1 MVALKEQHGSTETG
15 SGSVTD
21 AVETA
26 SPASASASA
35 SASGTAAPGKKQFK
49 WSVASIDSA
58 FKFDHSV
65 ATGAT
70 NLAAIDWSEDNVLGI
85 ERADKGSEGLFF
97 VQTRVGGA
105 LVVKRSKA
113 IGSEIFCTLLAL
125 RLGIA
130 APFARIVVT
139 TAPDGIAMLSTLNRK
154 DVLGRVATTLYEQFY
169 LILMQY
175 QRGVSFGAAGK
186 ERMAA
191 ALADSEHV
199 RQLGA
204 ILALDV
210 LVNNVDRLPLIWDHQ
225 GNAGNVMLNERNQPI
240 SIDGQIVGLSAASGR
255 AEYMARVVGLLRA
268 RQPERTR
275 TAAAPQFGAV
285 RSALRQHCHVDIGV
299 AGELQLEDGFW
310 SIVRRAARGESIS
323 GELTQWVGLLARFE
337 PALSDLPQIQADFVD
352 EVWSL
357 FASESRSVEPSEV

>member
-1 MVALKEQHGSTETG
+1 
-15 SGSVTD
+15 
-21 AVETA
+21 
-26 SPASASASA
+26 
-35 SASGTAAPGKKQFK
+35 
-49 WSVASIDSA
+49 
-58 FKFDHSV
+58 
-65 ATGAT
+65 
-70 NLAAIDWSEDNVLGI
+70 
-85 ERADKGSEGLFF
+85 
-97 VQTRVGGA
+97 
-105 LVVKRSKA
+105 
-113 IGSEIFCTLLAL
+113 
-125 RLGIA
+125 
-130 APFARIVVT
+130 
-139 TAPDGIAMLSTLNRK
+139 
-154 DVLGRVATTLYEQFY
+154 
-169 LILMQY
+169 
-175 QRGVSFGAAGK
+175 
-186 ERMAA
+186 MAA
-191 ALADSEHV
+191 ALADGEHV

-255 AEYMARVVGLLRA
+255 AEYMARVAGLLRA

-310 SIVRRAARGESIS
+310 SIVRRAAGGESIS

-337 PALSDLPQIQADFVD
+337 PALSDLPQIQVDFVD

-357 FASESRSVEPSEV
+357 FAKAGGDLEPKSEV